1 MLQYDVHLKVVVLNN
16 FDNQR
21 GKCFLFR
28 CVDLTIT
35 TIAVHSFSSA
45 KPCLFMYFTRKV
57 WTRRKVKPPLPPIY
71 QWWIRLVLPGMSSE
85 MLPTRASLRTFTA
98 KKKRTP
104 NLERRPSIMHY
115 PIGAAS
121 RVDSSYQYPWLAA
134 CLRCYLAGRSIVV
147 VVRLFAAFKVQLD
160 QVFRCCPYIHV
171 LLLLSVYTGDRLSLY
186 KAGSWSSPV
195 YGGAW
200 SSPVYGG
207 ELLSI

>member
-1 MLQYDVHLKVVVLNN
+1 MVNKVGLAWWV
-16 FDNQR
+16 
-21 GKCFLFR
+21 
-28 CVDLTIT
+28 
-35 TIAVHSFSSA
+35 
-45 KPCLFMYFTRKV
+45 
-57 WTRRKVKPPLPPIY
+57 
-71 QWWIRLVLPGMSSE
+71 QWD
-85 MLPTRASLRTFTA
+85 TAHRASLRTFTA

-171 LLLLSVYTGDRLSLY
+171 LLLLHLYGGDCFSLY
-186 KAGSWSSPV
+186 KAGTAYVCRGQWLFFLYTTGITLFSLFTRGHLPS
-195 YGGAW
+195 
-200 SSPVYGG
+200 
-207 ELLSI
+207 